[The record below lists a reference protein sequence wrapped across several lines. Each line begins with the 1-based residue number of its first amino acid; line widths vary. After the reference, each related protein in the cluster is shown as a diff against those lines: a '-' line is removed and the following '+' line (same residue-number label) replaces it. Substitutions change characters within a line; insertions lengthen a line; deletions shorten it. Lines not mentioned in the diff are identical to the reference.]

1 MPGKI
6 LGLSKYSVSRQLP
19 LMRQGIGWLSIINSL
34 WQECEQRIIL
44 QHGDSYMALAMRS
57 TWFYCRNYR

>member
-1 MPGKI
+1 MMI
-6 LGLSKYSVSRQLP
+6 R
-19 LMRQGIGWLSIINSL
+19 WLAIINSL

-57 TWFYCRNYR
+57 TWFYCGNYR